1 MAREYLLPHAE
12 NESHSLMSS
21 NHPLTL
27 PFWQWISRQRASL
40 APEGWEEAVHP
51 TTLCLHLNFHGEGVL
66 TLPSG
71 EQTTLKPQTLTCT
84 RGVTAAARTQG
95 KDRHEC
101 LSLVYPDVWLAEYLR
116 EVVSQV
122 PEYLRDMVTSPE
134 EAGFALMRP
143 LTPEDQIWARSLMMG
158 CLSDSVRRMLDTAR
172 MTDFLLKEV
181 FTAAEVAPPASAS
194 ISRSER
200 ASRERIEKVK
210 ALIMLHLDENH
221 DLDSL
226 ASAVGCSPHYLSR
239 TFAKLNGIPLKL
251 WIRRAR
257 IEKAAELIASG
268 RCNVSEAAMDVGYSS
283 FSHFSRVFQE
293 EKGVSPSKWVAH
305 LTQTRFDLSP

>member
-1 MAREYLLPHAE
+1 M
-12 NESHSLMSS
+12 
-21 NHPLTL
+21 
-27 PFWQWISRQRASL
+27 
-40 APEGWEEAVHP
+40 
-51 TTLCLHLNFHGEGVL
+51 
-66 TLPSG
+66 PSG
-71 EQTTLKPQTLTCT
+71 EQMTLKPQTLTCS
-84 RGVTAAARTQG
+84 RGVSAAVRSQG

-101 LSLVYPDVWLAEYLR
+101 LTLIYPDAWLAEYLR

-122 PEYLRDMVTSPE
+122 PNYLRDLVTSPE
-134 EAGFALMRP
+134 EVGFTLMHALS
-143 LTPEDQIWARSLMMG
+143 PEDQIWARSLMMG

-181 FTAAEVAPPASAS
+181 FTPMEIPQQTSAS

-210 ALIMLHLDENH
+210 GLIMLHLDENH

-226 ASAVGCSPHYLSR
+226 ASSVGCSPHYLSR

-305 LTQTRFDLSP
+305 LTQTRLDLSH